1 MSNNEQK
8 TFLDELAEQK
18 EFLNNKHFDLF
29 QADLLKRMNDKY
41 YNSYGETL
49 APWMIEV
56 LEEEIKETKKMWSLY
71 LY

>member
-8 TFLDELAEQK
+8 SFLEELADQK

-29 QADLLKRMNDKY
+29 QADLLKRMNNKY
-41 YNSYGETL
+41 YHYYGETF
-49 APWMIEV
+49 APWMIEL